1 MSGGIFP
8 GGNVLHSDLGV
19 CAVGGLVTILETV
32 RLLLNTDMNDMI
44 LVNVL
49 SMSLSD
55 VTRDVVN

>member
-1 MSGGIFP
+1 M
-8 GGNVLHSDLGV
+8 
-19 CAVGGLVTILETV
+19 GGLVTILETV